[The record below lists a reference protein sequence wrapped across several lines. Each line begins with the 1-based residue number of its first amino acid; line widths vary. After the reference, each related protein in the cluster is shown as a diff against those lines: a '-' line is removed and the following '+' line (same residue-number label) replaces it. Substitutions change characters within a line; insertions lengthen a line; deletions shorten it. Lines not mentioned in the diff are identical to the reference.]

1 MELLS
6 LNVKTREAN
15 GKGGAR
21 KKRAAGLVPVSMYGE
36 DQPPVSLEVEI
47 KAFDQVTHGKLGEH
61 ALVQVTVE
69 DQTNL
74 SGPIMIRTVQHH
86 PVSDKVLS
94 ADFQRIS
101 LQKPIITTVPLKLV
115 GQCRGLLEGGIPEHT
130 LHSVQIS
137 ALPLDVPDHVDVEV
151 TNLSIGGVLHVSD
164 IVPVGGVTILTAPER
179 AVIAIKAP
187 RVSKRP
193 TVADAKGAKKAA
205 PKK

>member
-21 KKRAAGLVPVSMYGE
+21 KKRAAGLIPVSMYGE
-36 DQPPVSLEVEI
+36 GQPPVNIEVEI
-47 KAFDQVTHGKLGEH
+47 KAFEQVTRGKLGEH
-61 ALVQVTVE
+61 ALVQVTVD
-69 DQTNL
+69 DQGTL
-74 SGPIMIRTVQHH
+74 SGPIMIRDVQHH
-86 PVSDKVLS
+86 PVSSKVLS

-101 LQKPIITTVPLKLV
+101 LEKPIITTVPIKLI

-130 LHSVQIS
+130 LHNAQIS
-137 ALPLDVPDHVDVEV
+137 ALPLDVPDHVEV
-151 TNLSIGGVLHVSD
+151 DYTNLTIGGVLHVSD
-164 IVPVGGVTILTAPER
+164 ITPVPGVTVLTAPER
-179 AVIAIKAP
+179 SVIGIKAP

-193 TVADAKGAKKAA
+193 VQADAKAAKKAA